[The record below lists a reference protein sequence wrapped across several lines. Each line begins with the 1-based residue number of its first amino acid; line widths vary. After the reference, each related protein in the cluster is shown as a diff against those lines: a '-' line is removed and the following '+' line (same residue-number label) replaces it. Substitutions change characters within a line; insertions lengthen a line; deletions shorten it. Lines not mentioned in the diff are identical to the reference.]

1 MPAHIARYP
10 GAIRAPGESF
20 PARGISPGRF
30 VADCSNCP
38 SVCDNA
44 PKSRG
49 VDTEDSISAQAK
61 TRPAGESPVPKAAF
75 RDVFGV
81 PEFRALWLGQILSV
95 GGDQLARVALTV
107 LVYDRTRSALLAAV
121 TFAASIVP
129 TFLGGVMLS
138 GLADR
143 LPRRQVMIA
152 CDLARCALVLV
163 MAIRGVPVGLLVV
176 LLFAVTLVGA
186 PFSSARAALF
196 PDVLPGDRFVLGT
209 AVTITTN
216 QLAQVAGFLVGGAL
230 VNVLGIRTSLVVD
243 AGTFL
248 LSALIVRFG
257 TRWRPAARECTRTSN
272 HPVADLVAGARL
284 VFANPALRI
293 PMYFGW
299 LAAFYNA
306 PEGIA
311 VPLARSLGGGS
322 VTVGLVLA
330 AEAFGAMA
338 GSIAF
343 SRLVSPDRRLRCMGP
358 FAVAACGALLLFAF
372 HPRLPAA
379 LAILAASGLFACFQL
394 AAAAAFVRAAPPDQ
408 RSQAFGLAQGGMSL
422 GQGVVM
428 VLAGAAAEHVAPG
441 VVVTVC
447 GAVGTA
453 AALIITVDRARQRRR
468 SAVAAAARGRRRS
481 RSPRRS
487 RSRRSRRGRAGR
499 RRRPAGTRPS
509 RECRPGPQ
517 RALCPLCSL
526 SERAPN
532 RHRPPAGR
540 P

>member
-1 MPAHIARYP
+1 MPAYIARYP
-10 GAIRAPGESF
+10 GQYVRPGRAFRPGEYHLSALL
-20 PARGISPGRF
+20 PIMATVRHDVITPHSRAR
-30 VADCSNCP
+30 VA
-38 SVCDNA
+38 
-44 PKSRG
+44 
-49 VDTEDSISAQAK
+49 TEDSISAQAK
-61 TRPAGESPVPKAAF
+61 TGPAGESPAPKAAF

-107 LVYDRTRSALLAAV
+107 LVYDRTGLALLAAV

-152 CDLARCALVLV
+152 CDLIRCALVLV
-163 MAIRGVPVGLLVV
+163 MTIRGVPVGLLVV

-230 VNVLGIRTSLVVD
+230 VNFLGIRTSLVVD

-248 LSALIVRFG
+248 LSALIVRLG
-257 TRWRPAARECTRTSN
+257 TRWRPAARERTRASN
-272 HPVADLVAGARL
+272 HPVAGLVAGARL

-311 VPLARSLGGGS
+311 VPLARSLGGGRS
-322 VTVGLVLA
+322 PSAWCWPPRRSGLWPAPSRSA
-330 AEAFGAMA
+330 AWSARTGGCGAW
-338 GSIAF
+338 G
-343 SRLVSPDRRLRCMGP
+343 RSPWPR
-358 FAVAACGALLLFAF
+358 AACWCCSRSTPGCP
-372 HPRLPAA
+372 PRWPSWRRRGSSPASSSRRPRPSSA
-379 LAILAASGLFACFQL
+379 RRRRTSAA
-394 AAAAAFVRAAPPDQ
+394 
-408 RSQAFGLAQGGMSL
+408 
-422 GQGVVM
+422 
-428 VLAGAAAEHVAPG
+428 
-441 VVVTVC
+441 
-447 GAVGTA
+447 
-453 AALIITVDRARQRRR
+453 RR
-468 SAVAAAARGRRRS
+468 SAW
-481 RSPRRS
+481 P
-487 RSRRSRRGRAGR
+487 RAG
-499 RRRPAGTRPS
+499 
-509 RECRPGPQ
+509 
-517 RALCPLCSL
+517 
-526 SERAPN
+526 
-532 RHRPPAGR
+532 
-540 P
+540 

>member
-1 MPAHIARYP
+1 M
-10 GAIRAPGESF
+10 
-20 PARGISPGRF
+20 
-30 VADCSNCP
+30 
-38 SVCDNA
+38 
-44 PKSRG
+44 
-49 VDTEDSISAQAK
+49 
-61 TRPAGESPVPKAAF
+61 
-75 RDVFGV
+75 
-81 PEFRALWLGQILSV
+81 

-107 LVYDRTRSALLAAV
+107 LVYDRTGSALLAAV

-152 CDLARCALVLV
+152 CDLIRCVLVLV
-163 MAIRGVPVGLLVV
+163 MAIRGLPVGLLVV

-186 PFSSARAALF
+186 PFTSARAALF

-216 QLAQVAGFLVGGAL
+216 QLAQVAGFLVGGTL
-230 VNVLGIRTSLVVD
+230 VNFLGIQTSLVVD

-248 LSALIVRFG
+248 LSALIVRLG
-257 TRWRPAARECTRTSN
+257 IRWRPAARERARARD
-272 HPVADLVAGARL
+272 HPVAALVAGARL
-284 VFANPALRI
+284 VFGTPRLRI

-311 VPLARSLGGGS
+311 VPLASSLGGGS

-343 SRLVSPDRRLRCMGP
+343 SRLVSPDRRMRCIGP
-358 FAVAACGALLLFAF
+358 FAVAACGVLVLFVF

-394 AAAAAFVRAAPPDQ
+394 AAAAAFVSAAPPDQ

-441 VVVTVC
+441 VVVAVC
-447 GAVGTA
+447 GGSRHRSRAVHHVRPVPPAPPVRRRPGCGQGHPHGCAHRRPTGRPRFVPGPPADAPAVAFQRSRPGTA
-453 AALIITVDRARQRRR
+453 ARP
-468 SAVAAAARGRRRS
+468 
-481 RSPRRS
+481 SPVRT
-487 RSRRSRRGRAGR
+487 
-499 RRRPAGTRPS
+499 RPARRMRPPRGPS
-509 RECRPGPQ
+509 PGRMRPIQAPPPGAEPVVREVPGRLRCEPPGPHLT
-517 RALCPLCSL
+517 RT
-526 SERAPN
+526 
-532 RHRPPAGR
+532 
-540 P
+540 